1 MKGAAVKGVF
11 GEAAK
16 AAFASLMAH
25 RMRSFLTTLGILIGT
40 ASVIAVVSLVQGLS
54 ASITDQFSDMGGN
67 TMTLQAVNDNENFR
81 TGSMNYITFDD
92 IDVLRYKVP
101 GVETV
106 APMMFVQA
114 AGASYKGRS
123 TNPQVQAVTA
133 DYQIVRAADTQYGRF
148 LVDSDD
154 KTHAR
159 VAVIGEQLRDDL
171 KMPENPVGEFFQL
184 GGDWFKVV
192 GLMEK
197 QGEIFGQSQDNYA
210 MIPFAVGRAMMGQ
223 ANEPMI
229 IASFTVARL
238 DQAETVKERVKR
250 AIRASRKIAAGKDD
264 DFKVEASDS
273 FLKQFKQITSM
284 ITAVLGG
291 IVGISLLVGGIG
303 IMNIMLVSVTER
315 TREIGVRM
323 AVGAPRSAILTQ
335 FLVEAMSVSGLGGL
349 IGIGMG
355 CGIAAIIDT
364 FAHKNLPTY
373 VPFWAIALSFGFSV
387 SVGLCFGIY
396 PAYKA
401 SRLNPVEALRY
412 E

>member
-1 MKGAAVKGVF
+1 MKGVF

-54 ASITDQFSDMGGN
+54 ASITDQFADMGGN

-123 TNPQVQAVTA
+123 TSPQVQAVTA

-223 ANEPMI
+223 ANQPMV
-229 IASFTVARL
+229 IASFTVAGL

-250 AIRASRKIAAGKDD
+250 AIRASRKIPAGKDD

-315 TREIGVRM
+315 TREIGIVK
-323 AVGAPRSAILTQ
+323 ALGATRRDILTQ
-335 FLVEAMSVSGLGGL
+335 FLLEAALLALLGGIIGIALGYGIGAGVAALIPGFPPAKVPVLAMFGAAGFSAL
-349 IGIGMG
+349 IG
-355 CGIAAIIDT
+355 
-364 FAHKNLPTY
+364 
-373 VPFWAIALSFGFSV
+373 VV
-387 SVGLCFGIY
+387 FGIM
-396 PAYKA
+396 PASKA
-401 SRLNPVEALRY
+401 AAMDPIEALRY

>member
-1 MKGAAVKGVF
+1 MRGVF
-11 GEAAK
+11 TEAAK

-54 ASITDQFSDMGGN
+54 ASITDQFADMGGN

-123 TNPQVQAVTA
+123 TTPQVQAVTA

-223 ANEPMI
+223 ANKPMI
-229 IASFTVARL
+229 VASFTVASL

-250 AIRASRKIAAGKDD
+250 AIRTSRRLKPGQDD

-273 FLKQFKQITSM
+273 FLKQFKQITAM

-315 TREIGVRM
+315 TREIGIVK
-323 AVGAPRSAILTQ
+323 ALGATRRDILTQ
-335 FLVEAMSVSGLGGL
+335 FLLEAALLALLGGVIGIALGYAIGAGVAALIPGFPPAKVPVLAMFGAAGFSAL
-349 IGIGMG
+349 IG
-355 CGIAAIIDT
+355 
-364 FAHKNLPTY
+364 
-373 VPFWAIALSFGFSV
+373 VV
-387 SVGLCFGIY
+387 FGIM
-396 PAYKA
+396 PASKA
-401 SRLNPVEALRY
+401 AAMDPIEALRY

>member
-1 MKGAAVKGVF
+1 MKGVF
-11 GEAAK
+11 TEAAR
-16 AAFASLMAH
+16 AALASLMAH

-54 ASITDQFSDMGGN
+54 ASITDQFADMGGN

-81 TGSMNYITFDD
+81 TGSLNYITFDD

-101 GVETV
+101 GVERV
-106 APMMFVQA
+106 APMMAVQA

-123 TNPQVQAVTA
+123 TSPQVQATTA
-133 DYQIVRAADTQYGRF
+133 DYQIVRAADMQYGRF
-148 LVDSDD
+148 LVDADD
-154 KTHAR
+154 RTHAR

-171 KMPENPVGEFFQL
+171 KMPENPVGQFFQL

-197 QGEIFGQSQDNYA
+197 QGEIFGMSQDNFA
-210 MIPFAVGRAMMGQ
+210 VIPFAVGRAMMGQ
-223 ANEPMI
+223 GNKPMI
-229 IASFTVARL
+229 AASFTVASL
-238 DQAETVKERVKR
+238 DQAEAVRERVKR
-250 AIRASRKIAAGKDD
+250 AIRISRKLKPGQDD

-273 FLKQFKQITSM
+273 FLKQFKQVTTT

-315 TREIGVRM
+315 TREIGIVK
-323 AVGAPRSAILTQ
+323 ALGATRRDILTQ
-335 FLVEAMSVSGLGGL
+335 FLLEAALLALLGGL
-349 IGIGMG
+349 IGIVLGYAIG
-355 CGIAAIIDT
+355 VGVAALIPN
-364 FAHKNLPTY
+364 FPPAK
-373 VPFWAIALSFGFSV
+373 VPVLAMFGAAGFSALIGV
-387 SVGLCFGIY
+387 VFGIM
-396 PAYKA
+396 PASKA
-401 SRLNPVEALRY
+401 AAMDPIEALRY

>member
-1 MKGAAVKGVF
+1 MKGVF
-11 GEAAK
+11 AEAAK

-54 ASITDQFSDMGGN
+54 ASITDQFADMGGN

-81 TGSMNYITFDD
+81 TGSLNYITFDD

-123 TNPQVQAVTA
+123 TTPQVQAVTA

-223 ANEPMI
+223 ANQPMI
-229 IASFTVARL
+229 IASFTVAGL
-238 DQAETVKERVKR
+238 DQAETVRERVKR
-250 AIRASRKIAAGKDD
+250 AIRTSRKIPAGKDD

-315 TREIGVRM
+315 TREIGIVK
-323 AVGAPRSAILTQ
+323 ALGATRRDILTQ
-335 FLVEAMSVSGLGGL
+335 FLLEAALLALLGGIIGIALGYAIGAGVAMLIPGFPPAKVPVLAMFGAAGFSAL
-349 IGIGMG
+349 IG
-355 CGIAAIIDT
+355 
-364 FAHKNLPTY
+364 
-373 VPFWAIALSFGFSV
+373 VV
-387 SVGLCFGIY
+387 FGIM
-396 PAYKA
+396 PASKA
-401 SRLNPVEALRY
+401 AAMDPIEALRY

>member
-1 MKGAAVKGVF
+1 MKGVF

-54 ASITDQFSDMGGN
+54 ASITDQFADMGGN

-159 VAVIGEQLRDDL
+159 VAVIGEQLRDDQN
-171 KMPENPVGEFFQL
+171 MPENPVGEFFQL

-223 ANEPMI
+223 ANQPMI
-229 IASFTVARL
+229 IASFTVAGL

-250 AIRASRKIAAGKDD
+250 AIRASRKIPAGKDD

-273 FLKQFKQITSM
+273 FLKQFKQITAM

-315 TREIGVRM
+315 TREIGIVK
-323 AVGAPRSAILTQ
+323 ALGATRRDILTQ
-335 FLVEAMSVSGLGGL
+335 FLLEAALLALLGGIIGIALGYGIGAGVAMLIPGFPPAKVPVLAMIGAAGFSAL
-349 IGIGMG
+349 IG
-355 CGIAAIIDT
+355 
-364 FAHKNLPTY
+364 
-373 VPFWAIALSFGFSV
+373 VV
-387 SVGLCFGIY
+387 FGIM
-396 PAYKA
+396 PASKA
-401 SRLNPVEALRY
+401 AAMDPIEALRY